1 MSFTCRTKRLLLRNV
16 LIRRYFAQ
24 HFHSDGSEASAKS
37 VADVNVPSCSTPA
50 PPHQTGHTNNSN
62 IHVHNREQ
70 WPAELLASFLADCFV
85 RSDFVSEEEENQ
97 LLAEI
102 YPHMKR
108 MRWEDEHWDGQI
120 RLYREREQLMD
131 SWQPENQ
138 ALIKRIWHTS
148 FPPPFEPSPYVHIL
162 DLHQDGFIRAHL
174 DKPRYCGRVISGL
187 SLLSTS
193 VMRMRHEDERLAQC
207 CVADLLL
214 NRRSLYRLCGSAR
227 YKFTHELLEG
237 GGDNERSRFGT
248 HTVARERRIAVIC
261 REVPVPA
268 AAAAGNDNNDGTARD

>member
-1 MSFTCRTKRLLLRNV
+1 MSFTCRTKRALLRNLV
-16 LIRRYFAQ
+16 IRRYFAQ
-24 HFHSDGSEASAKS
+24 HFHPDSSKTSAKNA
-37 VADVNVPSCSTPA
+37 ADVNLPSCSSPTP
-50 PPHQTGHTNNSN
+50 PNQNGHTNNNNN

-70 WPAELLASFLADCFV
+70 WPAELLTNFLADCFV
-85 RSDFVSEEEENQ
+85 RSDFVSEEEEHQ

-120 RLYREREQLMD
+120 HLYRE
-131 SWQPENQ
+131 P
-138 ALIKRIWHTS
+138 LIKRIWHTS

-162 DLHQDGFIRAHL
+162 DLHQDGFIRPHL

-187 SLLSTS
+187 SLLSTA

-214 NRRSLYRLCGSAR
+214 SRRSLYRLCGSAR

-237 GGDNERSRFGT
+237 GCDDDKSRFGT
-248 HTVARERRIAVIC
+248 HAVARERRIAVIC

-268 AAAAGNDNNDGTARD
+268 AGNDNNNDGTAND